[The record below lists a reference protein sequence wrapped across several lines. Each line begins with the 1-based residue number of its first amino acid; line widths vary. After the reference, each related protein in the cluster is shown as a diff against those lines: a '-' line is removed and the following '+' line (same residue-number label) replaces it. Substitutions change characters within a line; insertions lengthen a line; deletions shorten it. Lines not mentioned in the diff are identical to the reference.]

1 MFREKIENFFW
12 KDVESE
18 HLEKVKEFEDPDDY
32 NKGME
37 LLVKMKEEER
47 HERESNKMDAQTK
60 LGIAS
65 LVLQGLSIAS
75 AVFLGIFAY
84 CGDSSMNMSNGKVW
98 NISSRLLNK
107 DKKI

>member
-1 MFREKIENFFW
+1 MFREKLENFFW
-12 KDVESE
+12 EDVESD
-18 HLEKVKEFEDPDDY
+18 HLEKVKGFENPGDY
-32 NKGME
+32 NDGME
-37 LLVKMKEEER
+37 LLVRMKEEER
-47 HERESNKMDAQTK
+47 LERESNKMDAQTK

-65 LVLQGLSIAS
+65 LVMQGLSIAS